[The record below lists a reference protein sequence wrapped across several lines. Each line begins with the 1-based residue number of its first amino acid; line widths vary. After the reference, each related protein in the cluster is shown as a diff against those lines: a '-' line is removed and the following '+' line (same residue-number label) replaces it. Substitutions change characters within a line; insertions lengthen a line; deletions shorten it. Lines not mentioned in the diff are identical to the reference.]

1 MKVFLFAWIPIMI
14 RGYCYFTHFYIIGCY
29 TQNNTQVLELLVFP
43 MVGNLALSLS
53 AKAVALGFEFG
64 RGVLCEHEAANMSIG
79 GKELNLMVSLTTSGI
94 CFFMRNRTQIFLF
107 LFLLLQL
114 CIFSFDSLKLLNQLT
129 SHAVKIKATTNLA
142 QNLDPI
148 QNFLALKLCNKSWT
162 QWLSSICFKL
172 FEKFLSVLFPFGMCK
187 GLLLLIWSHHINRE
201 ERITFISL
209 YIKLLW
215 CHEVMFL
222 VAFLKIV
229 EMEKIF

>member
-94 CFFMRNRTQIFLF
+94 CFFMRNWTPIFLF
-107 LFLLLQL
+107 LFLLLHL

-142 QNLDPI
+142 QNLDPVP
-148 QNFLALKLCNKSWT
+148 NFLAPKLCNKSWT

-172 FEKFLSVLFPFGMCK
+172 FEKFLSVLFPFCMCK

-201 ERITFISL
+201 ERITL
-209 YIKLLW
+209 YH
-215 CHEVMFL
+215 CT
-222 VAFLKIV
+222 
-229 EMEKIF
+229 

>member
-43 MVGNLALSLS
+43 MVGNLALSLF

-64 RGVLCEHEAANMSIG
+64 RGVLREHEAANMSIG

-107 LFLLLQL
+107 LFLLLHL

-142 QNLDPI
+142 QNLDPV
-148 QNFLALKLCNKSWT
+148 QNSLAPKLCNKSWT

-201 ERITFISL
+201 ERIIFISVF
-209 YIKLLW
+209 IKLLW